1 MNATQRRLE
10 GKVALIVGAGQ
21 TPGPKMGNGR
31 ATALLFA
38 REGAQ
43 VLAADQNIASAEE
56 TVALI
61 QSEGGS
67 AAAVETDVTDESSIQ
82 RAVHDCTQ
90 RWNRLDILHNNVG
103 ISVAGGDAPVTEITV
118 EAFDRIMAV
127 NLRSVVLACKHALPI
142 MRDQG
147 SGVILTISSIAAL
160 VILYS
165 SAQAGSIRIGTEGAY
180 PPWNAKDE
188 SGKLIG
194 FEVELAGWL
203 CIYMKADCT
212 LVEQDWDGMIPGL
225 IMRKYDAIMAGMSIT
240 DERMKTINFSQG
252 YADEVASLAVMK
264 GSSLEGMDTPKAIN
278 LSTGGGAAKKALK
291 TLTAALAGKT
301 IGVQTATIHQNFLES
316 GDVGNVKVRTYKTQ
330 DEVNLDLAAGRI
342 DAALAAAVAFTDYA
356 EKSGKPVV
364 LVGPTFSGGA
374 FGNGVGVGIRKA
386 DTQLLE
392 DFNKAIDSA
401 RKSGKISELAIRW
414 FGFDASM

>member
-1 MNATQRRLE
+1 M
-10 GKVALIVGAGQ
+10 K
-21 TPGPKMGNGR
+21 
-31 ATALLFA
+31 
-38 REGAQ
+38 
-43 VLAADQNIASAEE
+43 NIFKFF
-56 TVALI
+56 L
-61 QSEGGS
+61 
-67 AAAVETDVTDESSIQ
+67 
-82 RAVHDCTQ
+82 
-90 RWNRLDILHNNVG
+90 
-103 ISVAGGDAPVTEITV
+103 
-118 EAFDRIMAV
+118 
-127 NLRSVVLACKHALPI
+127 
-142 MRDQG
+142 
-147 SGVILTISSIAAL
+147 SSIAAL
-160 VILYS
+160 AIFFS
-165 SAQAGSIRIGTEGAY
+165 SAQADSIRIGTEGAY

-194 FEVELAGWL
+194 FEVELANFL

-212 LVEQDWDGMIPGL
+212 IVEQDWDGMIPGL
-225 IMRKYDAIMAGMSIT
+225 LMKKYDAIMAGMSIT

-278 LSTGGGAAKKALK
+278 LSIGGGDVKKALK

-316 GDVGNVKVRTYKTQ
+316 GDVGSVKVRTYKTQ

-374 FGNGVGVGIRKA
+374 FGNGVGVGIRKD
-386 DTQLLE
+386 DTDLLKK
-392 DFNKAIDSA
+392 FNKAINTA
-401 RKSGKISELAIRW
+401 RKNGKISELAIKW

>member
-1 MNATQRRLE
+1 M
-10 GKVALIVGAGQ
+10 K
-21 TPGPKMGNGR
+21 
-31 ATALLFA
+31 
-38 REGAQ
+38 
-43 VLAADQNIASAEE
+43 NIFKFF
-56 TVALI
+56 L
-61 QSEGGS
+61 
-67 AAAVETDVTDESSIQ
+67 
-82 RAVHDCTQ
+82 
-90 RWNRLDILHNNVG
+90 
-103 ISVAGGDAPVTEITV
+103 
-118 EAFDRIMAV
+118 
-127 NLRSVVLACKHALPI
+127 
-142 MRDQG
+142 
-147 SGVILTISSIAAL
+147 SSIAAL
-160 VILYS
+160 LIFFS
-165 SAQAGSIRIGTEGAY
+165 SAQAESIRIGTEGAY

-194 FEVELAGWL
+194 FEVELATWL

-225 IMRKYDAIMAGMSIT
+225 LMRKFDAIMAGMSIT

-264 GSSLEGMDTPKAIN
+264 GSPLEGMDTPKAIN
-278 LSTGGGAAKKALK
+278 LSIGGGDVKKALK

-316 GDVGNVKVRTYKTQ
+316 GDVGSVKVRTYKTQ

-374 FGNGVGVGIRKA
+374 FGNGVGVGIRKG
-386 DTQLLE
+386 DTDLLKR
-392 DFNKAIDSA
+392 FNKAIKTA
-401 RKSGKISELAIRW
+401 RKSGKISELAIKW

>member
-1 MNATQRRLE
+1 MKNIFKFFLSS
-10 GKVALIVGAGQ
+10 V
-21 TPGPKMGNGR
+21 
-31 ATALLFA
+31 TALMIF
-38 REGAQ
+38 
-43 VLAADQNIASAEE
+43 
-56 TVALI
+56 
-61 QSEGGS
+61 
-67 AAAVETDVTDESSIQ
+67 
-82 RAVHDCTQ
+82 
-90 RWNRLDILHNNVG
+90 
-103 ISVAGGDAPVTEITV
+103 
-118 EAFDRIMAV
+118 F
-127 NLRSVVLACKHALPI
+127 
-142 MRDQG
+142 
-147 SGVILTISSIAAL
+147 
-160 VILYS
+160 S
-165 SAQAGSIRIGTEGAY
+165 SAQADSIRIGTEGAY

-194 FEVELAGWL
+194 FEVELAKWL

-212 LVEQDWDGMIPGL
+212 MVEQDWDGMIPGL

-264 GSSLEGMDTPKAIN
+264 GSPLEGMDTPNAIN
-278 LSTGGGAAKKALK
+278 LSTGGGKAKKALK

-316 GDVGNVKVRTYKTQ
+316 GDVGSVKVRTYKTQ

-356 EKSGKPVV
+356 EKSGKAVV

-374 FGNGVGVGIRKA
+374 FGNGVGVGIRKD
-386 DTQLLE
+386 DTALMKK
-392 DFNKAIDSA
+392 FNAAINTA
-401 RKSGKISELAIRW
+401 RKNGKISELAIKW